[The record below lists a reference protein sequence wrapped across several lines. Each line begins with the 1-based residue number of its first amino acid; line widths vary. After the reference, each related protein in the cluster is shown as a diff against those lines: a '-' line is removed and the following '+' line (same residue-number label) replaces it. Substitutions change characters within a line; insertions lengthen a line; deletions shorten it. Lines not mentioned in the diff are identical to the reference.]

1 MKEGK
6 PNRTAMKKLQTF
18 GIELQSGRKTGLVQM
33 KVLLSGRR
41 NWNSSLYTSHSW
53 DNNKV
58 TIQSVLQLTNRK
70 TLLLYL
76 AIVELET
83 VVCFIQDS
91 IKQYKQRINE
101 GINIG

>member
-58 TIQSVLQLTNRK
+58 TIQSVLQLTNSK
-70 TLLLYL
+70 TLLYL
-76 AIVELET
+76 ANVELQT
-83 VVCFIQDS
+83 VVCSIQDS

>member
-6 PNRTAMKKLQTF
+6 PNRTATKKLQTF

-53 DNNKV
+53 DTNKV
-58 TIQSVLQLTNRK
+58 TIQSVLQLTNSK
-70 TLLLYL
+70 TLLCS
-76 AIVELET
+76 AIVELQT
-83 VVCFIQDS
+83 VVCFIQHS
-91 IKQYKQRINE
+91 VKQYKQRVNE
-101 GINIG
+101 GIIIG